1 MEESKEKAI
10 LTAAIHEFA
19 VRGFDQAS
27 TNQIAKASGV
37 SKGLIFH
44 YYDSKEK
51 LFEAS
56 VNEALDFSMKEFN
69 FDKWDLT
76 GDLIKK
82 LRDLCEQELLF
93 CRNYPDIYRLMIT
106 AFTRSPKPLADKMS
120 KLFGELT
127 SMAPQFFRRFID
139 SLNLKDDVDTDV
151 LQAVFQSHY
160 NYYSSQSMGYLTEH
174 PEAPIDDVK
183 PIIDQFLD
191 MLAMSLRGLVK
202 DEQMENKGNCAVV
215 KENQMKC

>member
-19 VRGFDQAS
+19 IRGFDQAS

-69 FDKWDLT
+69 IDKWDLT

-93 CRNYPDIYRLMIT
+93 CRKYPDIYRLMIT
-106 AFTRSPKPLADKMS
+106 AFTRPPKPLTDKMS
-120 KLFGELT
+120 KLFGELS
-127 SMAPQFFRRFID
+127 SMAPQFFSQVID
-139 SLNLKDDVDTDV
+139 NLNLKADVDTDV

-160 NYYSSQSMGYLTEH
+160 NYYSSQAMGYLTEH
-174 PEAPIDDVK
+174 PEATIDDVK
-183 PIIDQFLD
+183 PIIDQFLE

-202 DEQMENKGNCAVV
+202 DEQVEKI
-215 KENQMKC
+215 QW